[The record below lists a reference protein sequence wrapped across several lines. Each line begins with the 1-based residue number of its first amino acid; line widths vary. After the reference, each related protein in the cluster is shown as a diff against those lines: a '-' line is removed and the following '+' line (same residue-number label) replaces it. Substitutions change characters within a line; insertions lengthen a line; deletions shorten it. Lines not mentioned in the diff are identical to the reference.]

1 MNGPRTGVPYIAGTG
16 TALPGDPVTN
26 ESLARLLGAGARW
39 IEDFTGNRAR
49 HFATDL
55 DTGACSLTL
64 TDLCEQAADAALADA
79 RVDPGEIGFVVLGTA
94 TPDHLMPAT
103 VNLVADRLGIGQVPT
118 YQLQSGCAGA
128 VQALDTACRLLR
140 DPDATDDD
148 LTGLVIGGDICN
160 KHFALNQD
168 FSRLHPNQ
176 LVNYMLFGDGAAA
189 AVLSRRPRG
198 HAVAVRRVFQRFVGL
213 GRPPGQVIEWFG
225 AAERDA
231 GRPAATED
239 YKAIEEYVPRLA
251 EEIVR
256 ELADDTGWKLDEL
269 DYLLPPQLSGRMT
282 RRIVEELA
290 VPAHEV
296 SCVAVTGNNGNAL
309 PLLQLD
315 RLMPLMREG
324 ERALCAA
331 VESSK
336 WIKGGLALEKVRG
349 GADAV

>member
-1 MNGPRTGVPYIAGTG
+1 MNGPRTSVPHIAGTG
-16 TALPGDPVTN
+16 AALPGDPVDN
-26 ESLARLLGAGARW
+26 ESLARLLGASARW
-39 IEDFTGNRAR
+39 IEDFTGNQAR

-55 DTGACSLTL
+55 ATGDSSLTL
-64 TDLCEQAADAALADA
+64 TDLCEEAADAALADA
-79 RVDPGEIGFVVLGTA
+79 GVDPGEIGFIVLGTA

-103 VNLVADRLGIGQVPT
+103 VNLVADRLGIDQVPT

-128 VQALDTACRLLR
+128 IQALDTGCRLLR
-140 DPDATDDD
+140 DADADDD

-160 KHFALNQD
+160 KHFALQQD
-168 FSRLHPNQ
+168 FQRLPPNQ

-198 HAVAVRRVFQRFVGL
+198 HAVAVRRVLQRFVGL

-225 AAERDA
+225 AADRDD
-231 GRPAATED
+231 GRPPAGED
-239 YKAIEEYVPRLA
+239 YKAIEEYVPQLA

-256 ELADDTGWKLDEL
+256 ELAESVGWSLGEL
-269 DYLLPPQLSGRMT
+269 HHLLPPQLSGRMT
-282 RRIVEELA
+282 RHIVERLD

-296 SCVAVTGNNGNAL
+296 SCVATTGNNGNAL

-336 WIKGGLALEKVRG
+336 WLKGGLALEKVPV
-349 GADAV
+349 GADAA